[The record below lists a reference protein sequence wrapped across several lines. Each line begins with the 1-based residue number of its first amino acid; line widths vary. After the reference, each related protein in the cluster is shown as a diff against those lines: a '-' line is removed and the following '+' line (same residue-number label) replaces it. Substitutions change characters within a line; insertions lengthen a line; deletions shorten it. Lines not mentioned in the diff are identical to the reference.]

1 MFSQAT
7 RLLVVWVIVCVVH
20 LAPTVS
26 QCTTKYCVDDNNEND
41 VDVLTAMVSR
51 LQNTVERLEEQEMQ
65 EKQHQASNEQLQNT
79 VERLERQNE
88 QYVDSLEKQEKQ
100 HQASIEQLQNTVER
114 LERQNEQ
121 YVDSLEKQEKQH
133 QTSIEQLQQQFNDS
147 LEQQQD
153 YVDKLKNTMKENIS
167 TLEHGMIYIF
177 LIGSLLYHRSIYILQ

>member
-7 RLLVVWVIVCVVH
+7 RLLAVWVIVCVVH

-26 QCTTKYCVDDNNEND
+26 QCTTKYCIDDNNEND

-51 LQNTVERLEEQEMQ
+51 LQNTVERLEEQEIQ
-65 EKQHQASNEQLQNT
+65 DKQHQASIEQLQNT
-79 VERLERQNE
+79 VKRLEE
-88 QYVDSLEKQEKQ
+88 QEIQDKQ

-114 LERQNEQ
+114 LERQNQQ
-121 YVDSLEKQEKQH
+121 YVDSMEKQEKQH

-153 YVDKLKNTMKENIS
+153 YVDKLENTMKGNIS
-167 TLEHGMIYIF
+167 TLEQGMIYIF
-177 LIGSLLYHRSIYILQ
+177 LIGSMLFRRSIYILQ

>member
-7 RLLVVWVIVCVVH
+7 RLLAVWVIVCVVH

-51 LQNTVERLEEQEMQ
+51 LQNTVERLEEQEI
-65 EKQHQASNEQLQNT
+65 
-79 VERLERQNE
+79 
-88 QYVDSLEKQEKQ
+88 QEKQ
-100 HQASIEQLQNTVER
+100 HQASIEQLQNTMER
-114 LERQNEQ
+114 LERQNER
-121 YVDSLEKQEKQH
+121 YVDSMEKQEKQH

-147 LEQQQD
+147 LVQQHK
-153 YVDKLKNTMKENIS
+153 YVTKLKNTMKENIS

-177 LIGSLLYHRSIYILQ
+177 IIGSLLYHISIYI

>member
-7 RLLVVWVIVCVVH
+7 RLLVVWVIVYVVH

-51 LQNTVERLEEQEMQ
+51 LQNTVERLEEQEI
-65 EKQHQASNEQLQNT
+65 
-79 VERLERQNE
+79 
-88 QYVDSLEKQEKQ
+88 QEKQ

-114 LERQNEQ
+114 LERQNER

-147 LEQQQD
+147 LEQQQK
-153 YVDKLKNTMKENIS
+153 YVIKLKNTMKENIS

>member
-7 RLLVVWVIVCVVH
+7 RLLAVWVIVYVVH

-26 QCTTKYCVDDNNEND
+26 QCTTKYCVDDNNEKY

-51 LQNTVERLEEQEMQ
+51 LQNTVERLEEQEI
-65 EKQHQASNEQLQNT
+65 
-79 VERLERQNE
+79 
-88 QYVDSLEKQEKQ
+88 QEKQ

-114 LERQNEQ
+114 LERQNER

-147 LEQQQD
+147 LEQQQK
-153 YVDKLKNTMKENIS
+153 YVIKLKNTMKENIS

>member
-7 RLLVVWVIVCVVH
+7 RLLAVWVIVYVVH

-51 LQNTVERLEEQEMQ
+51 LQNTVERLEEQEI
-65 EKQHQASNEQLQNT
+65 
-79 VERLERQNE
+79 
-88 QYVDSLEKQEKQ
+88 QEKQ

-121 YVDSLEKQEKQH
+121 YVDSMEKQEKQH
-133 QTSIEQLQQQFNDS
+133 QASLEQLQQQFNVS

-153 YVDKLKNTMKENIS
+153 YLVKLENTMKGNIS
-167 TLEHGMIYIF
+167 TFEQGMIDIF
-177 LIGSLLYHRSIYILQ
+177 LIGSMLYHRSIYLLQ

>member
-7 RLLVVWVIVCVVH
+7 RLLAVWVIVYVVHLAPTVVH

-51 LQNTVERLEEQEMQ
+51 LQNTVERLEEQEI
-65 EKQHQASNEQLQNT
+65 
-79 VERLERQNE
+79 
-88 QYVDSLEKQEKQ
+88 QEKQ

-133 QTSIEQLQQQFNDS
+133 QTSIEQLQNTVER
-147 LEQQQD
+147 LERENEQ
-153 YVDKLKNTMKENIS
+153 YVELKPQLNSCRTLWNGWKAENN
-167 TLEHGMIYIF
+167 M
-177 LIGSLLYHRSIYILQ
+177 